1 MSFTHLH
8 LASGYSFK
16 YGTTLPEELVE
27 HAAELGMNSIALTDR
42 GTLAGAIRFAKS
54 CQSNSI
60 APIIGIDIEYENKSR
75 ITLLATPGNWSS
87 LVRLVTEIK
96 NLTTPISFEFFK
108 KYSKYTSNLLALHGP
123 SSNTSKSLFAKRNN
137 EALSLFN
144 QTRDIFKNQAIEC
157 VSHLTASGTKST
169 SHAARMLA
177 FAIDNDLPALL
188 RVLISDT
195 FAKKPKPALVE
206 SKTKSSG

>member
-42 GTLAGAIRFAKS
+42 ETLAGAIRFAKS

-87 LVRLVTEIK
+87 LVRLVTEIQ

-108 KYSKYTSNLLALHGP
+108 KYSKYTSNFCLLYTSP
-123 SSNTSKSLFAKRNN
+123 SP
-137 EALSLFN
+137 
-144 QTRDIFKNQAIEC
+144 RD
-157 VSHLTASGTKST
+157 
-169 SHAARMLA
+169 
-177 FAIDNDLPALL
+177 
-188 RVLISDT
+188 
-195 FAKKPKPALVE
+195 
-206 SKTKSSG
+206 